1 MIDALVA
8 QLATPNYNFFEL
20 QAGSLGLWIRI
31 IVAFALG
38 LAMLF
43 LFLNAPVN
51 MRRYIVG
58 AFTFMS
64 GLFYVLLW
72 LWPKNVSFK
81 PGQLARNP
89 VEQFAVGLQETVP
102 RVSDLS
108 QILTGFLLLL
118 GIISLLRIH
127 IMRATRK
134 TPDAAYSMLLL
145 GSMAVMT
152 VFGFLNWIDRV
163 KDKTARLNDV
173 ANWGFVQF
181 GQDFL
186 FDGLLQQMEAA
197 MFSIIAFYILSAAFR
212 AFRIRSV
219 ESSVLMGSA
228 LILMLSLMGA
238 LTQSWGHVV
247 DGVVVS
253 THNGFFDNF
262 KLEVI
267 AEWVKKYMQT
277 PSIRAIE
284 FGVGLGT
291 VAMGL
296 RIWLGLEKGGGG
308 A

>member
-1 MIDALVA
+1 MDFMLA
-8 QLATPNYNFFEL
+8 QVATPRYNFFEL
-20 QAGSLGLWIRI
+20 PAGSGPLWIRI
-31 IVAFALG
+31 VVAFALG
-38 LAMLF
+38 LSMLF

-72 LWPKNVSFK
+72 LWPKTINFK
-81 PGQLARNP
+81 PGQFARNP
-89 VEQFAVGLQETVP
+89 VEQFAIGLQETVP
-102 RVSDLS
+102 RISDLS

-127 IMRATRK
+127 ITRATRK
-134 TPDAAYSMLLL
+134 APDSAYSMLLL

-152 VFGFLNWIDRV
+152 VFGFWNWTDRIA
-163 KDKTARLNDV
+163 DKQSRLSDV
-173 ANWGFVQF
+173 ANWTFVQY

-238 LTQSWGHVV
+238 LTQWWGHGV
-247 DGVVVS
+247 DGLVAS
-253 THNGFFDNF
+253 THQGFFDNL
-262 KLEVI
+262 KLEVV
-267 AEWVKKYMQT
+267 ADWLKKYMQT

-291 VAMGL
+291 ISMGL

>member
-1 MIDALVA
+1 MDTLIA
-8 QLATPNYNFFEL
+8 QLATPTYNFFEL
-20 QAGSLGLWIRI
+20 PAGSGQLWIRI
-31 IVAFALG
+31 VVAFALG
-38 LAMLF
+38 LGMLF

-58 AFTFMS
+58 AFTFTS

-81 PGQLARNP
+81 PGQLARGP

-127 IMRATRK
+127 ITRATRK
-134 TPDAAYSMLLL
+134 SADSAYSVLLL
-145 GSMAVMT
+145 GSMAIMT
-152 VFGFLNWIDRV
+152 VFGFLNWTDRIN
-163 KDKTARLNDV
+163 DKNSKLSDP
-173 ANWGFVQF
+173 ANWGFVQY

-238 LTQSWGHVV
+238 LTNVWGTAV
-247 DGVVVS
+247 DHLVTS
-253 THNGFFDNF
+253 THIGFFDNF
-262 KLEVI
+262 KLEVV
-267 AEWVKKYMQT
+267 ADWLKKYMQT

-291 VAMGL
+291 ISMGL